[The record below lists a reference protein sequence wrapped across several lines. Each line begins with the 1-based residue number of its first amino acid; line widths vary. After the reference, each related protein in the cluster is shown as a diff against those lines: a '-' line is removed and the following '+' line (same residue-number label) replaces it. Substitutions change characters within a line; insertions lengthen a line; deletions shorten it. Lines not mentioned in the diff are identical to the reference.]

1 MAIWGGMPFE
11 TWNIRFSCFTKNSRV
26 TTSPRWLTMGELRR
40 GAGGQPVRAP
50 VPHLIAQTAREL
62 KAAGLFRAGRV
73 PLVSAGGSS
82 YFDRVVA
89 RLGPDRFDFPVPLRR
104 WWFRWHRSRRT
115 LTKAAAPAFTAGG
128 TSFELKLRL
137 KAHASKR
144 ALSPTSLP
152 AASVQSAFSRQ
163 SPVFS
168 RRRMRDSNPRGL

>member
-1 MAIWGGMPFE
+1 VAGYEGLMPEAATGEPAGLE
-11 TWNIRFSCFTKNSRV
+11 TYLES
-26 TTSPRWLTMGELRR
+26 
-40 GAGGQPVRAP
+40 
-50 VPHLIAQTAREL
+50 IAQTAREL
-62 KAAGLFRAGRV
+62 KAAGLFAAGRV

-89 RLGPDRFDFPVPLRR
+89 RLGPDRFDFPMLLRR
-104 WWFRWHRSRRT
+104 WGFRWHRSRRT

-144 ALSPTSLP
+144 ALSPTCSL
-152 AASVQSAFSRQ
+152 QRGSRVRLRK
-163 SPVFS
+163 SEPVFS